1 MLCFHFIKSK
11 WNVCTL
17 IFLLR
22 LAGIFLHEKFCDI
35 EITCCEMYLLLFK
48 ILRISIC
55 FKMLITAPLENTLS
69 MMVQFQTAYVMKQS
83 NIFPNMLRFRVALE
97 WSH

>member
-1 MLCFHFIKSK
+1 
-11 WNVCTL
+11 
-17 IFLLR
+17 
-22 LAGIFLHEKFCDI
+22 
-35 EITCCEMYLLLFK
+35 MYLLLFK

-83 NIFPNMLRFRVALE
+83 NIFPNKLRFRVALE
-97 WSH
+97 